1 MTKANTYV
9 HARVDH
15 ETKERA
21 ADTLAAMGLTIS
33 DAIRLLLRRI
43 ADEDRLPF
51 DFKRPNA
58 VTLAG
63 MAELDAGG
71 GTSHDSI
78 SSLMAELRAGD

>member
-33 DAIRLLLRRI
+33 DAIRLLLRHI

-51 DFKRPNA
+51 EFKRPNA

-63 MAELDAGG
+63 MAELVAGG

-78 SSLMAELRAGD
+78 SSLMAELRADD